1 MRGGLV
7 GLELLEK
14 VQQSTYRLTAA
25 GLAAAA
31 EVTGAPNAVAA
42 EAEWTLAEAMVQ
54 SSLSLCSWR
63 GRRIP
68 QLQRIFVLLAIFGM
82 SRRGHRQ
89 TSFDVVLP
97 TPIIR
102 LRKRG
107 YA

>member
-1 MRGGLV
+1 VDASGGH
-7 GLELLEK
+7 G
-14 VQQSTYRLTAA
+14 AI
-25 GLAAAA
+25 LAQP
-31 EVTGAPNAVAA
+31 VFVAWSQDPA
-42 EAEWTLAEAMVQ
+42 T
-54 SSLSLCSWR
+54 
-63 GRRIP
+63 P
-68 QLQRIFVLLAIFGM
+68 KNFVLLAIFGM